1 MHVQYVQ
8 SYSYTVQ
15 LRVAVVGLANCFCCK
30 LQVVILLKHLVIAV
44 ALSLLC
50 KLINAVMEKFHAV
63 GDDHLT
69 SLPQIFYKHHIFK
82 KIVHVGRVVTQS

>member
-15 LRVAVVGLANCFCCK
+15 LRVAVVGLANCFCCT

-44 ALSLLC
+44 AFSLLC
-50 KLINAVMEKFHAV
+50 K
-63 GDDHLT
+63 
-69 SLPQIFYKHHIFK
+69 FYKCSDGK
-82 KIVHVGRVVTQS
+82 VSYSGR